1 MDKCTQERIQIATYR
16 TLITAG
22 AGVAAWFL
30 AGFIAQRY
38 SLDLTAPVQLGIGLL
53 TMIGSWF
60 ATKPMFSFTQECL
73 AMQEATSARP
83 KKAAATKVYL
93 PQAKAS
99 AATARIKADK
109 PVLTPVAALTVGKF
123 HEQGRVS
130 IEVLAPAE
138 GSTNLQVAVT
148 VRGLSASEFK
158 GNNGNGGFRSK
169 LENIAGVSWENPK
182 NLGDGRRT
190 MTGVIKSSN
199 SGEVGAKLK
208 EVAARY
214 SA

>member
-1 MDKCTQERIQIATYR
+1 MDKCTKERIQIATYR

-22 AGVAAWFL
+22 AGVAVWFL

-38 SLDLTAPVQLGIGLL
+38 NLDLSAPVQLGIGLL
-53 TMIGSWF
+53 TMVGSWF

-93 PQAKAS
+93 PQAKAA
-99 AATARIKADK
+99 AATAKIRADK
-109 PVLTPVAALTVGKF
+109 PAPAPVAALTVGKF
-123 HEQGRVS
+123 YEQGRVT

-148 VRGLSASEFK
+148 VRGFSASEFK
-158 GNNGNGGFRSK
+158 GNNGNGGFRQK
-169 LENIAGVSWENPK
+169 VENISGVSWENPK

-199 SGEVGAKLK
+199 TGEVGAKLK